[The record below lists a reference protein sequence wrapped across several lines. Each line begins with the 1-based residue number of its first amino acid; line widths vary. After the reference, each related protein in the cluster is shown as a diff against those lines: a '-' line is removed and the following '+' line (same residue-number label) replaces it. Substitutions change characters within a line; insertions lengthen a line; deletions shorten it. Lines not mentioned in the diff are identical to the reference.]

1 MGFQDYV
8 WDSYVLRSLSST
20 RLVTSLYR
28 RVIHGY
34 DFKIMCETNMRKS
47 YVDGISQLCVRQICT
62 QAPVIYITS
71 DFSAQGK
78 SYTDGISS
86 VRQLCT
92 QAPVIYVTSDFS
104 AQRRATWIWFQDNVW
119 DKCVLRPLSSTWQV
133 TSLHRGRATWM
144 GFHNYVWDKYV
155 LPHISSTWNDF
166 SAQRKSYTDGISRLC
181 ARQLCTQ
188 ALVIYM
194 TSDFSAQRKSYTD
207 GISQLCSR
215 QLCTQAPGW
224 SPVIVDWLREWSLIS
239 IDFREVVYSRHIAK
253 SQNPIE
259 CPQRNTR
266 LATEPTQLNLTLY
279 TLIFVLFF

>member
-1 MGFQDYV
+1 MCTQAIVIYM
-8 WDSYVLRSLSST
+8 
-20 RLVTSLYR
+20 TS
-28 RVIHGY
+28 
-34 DFKIMCETNMRKS
+34 DFSAQRKS
-47 YVDGISQLCVRQICT
+47 YVDGISQLCMRQI
-62 QAPVIYITS
+62 
-71 DFSAQGK
+71 
-78 SYTDGISS
+78 
-86 VRQLCT
+86 
-92 QAPVIYVTSDFS
+92 
-104 AQRRATWIWFQDNVW
+104 
-119 DKCVLRPLSSTWQV
+119 
-133 TSLHRGRATWM
+133 
-144 GFHNYVWDKYV
+144 
-155 LPHISSTWNDF
+155 WNDF

-207 GISQLCSR
+207 GISQLCLR

-253 SQNPIE
+253 SRNPIE

-266 LATEPTQLNLTLY
+266 LATEPTQPNLTLY